1 MCTCSLSDYHL
12 DLQLSYV
19 LSVLGYHDF
28 CIPNLRLT
36 NSNYLGSGP
45 QPAQHSRRS
54 QLIAAKLAVVAGPVG
69 WIPIG
74 IPRKWLILGLG
85 ILRASSRNSNPKTT
99 NGPRPKPTMKIIR
112 WNHLSL
118 KEKHVTALLHPGRLT
133 WNLKMMVWKMIFLF
147 NWVIFRFHVNLPGCR
162 FRFKVSKKPTHT
174 PKVCQD
180 ER

>member
-1 MCTCSLSDYHL
+1 MILCVPFIRLSPRFTGV
-12 DLQLSYV
+12 SRFV
-19 LSVLGYHDF
+19 PLGYHYF
-28 CIPNLRLT
+28 CIRNLRLS
-36 NSNYLGSGP
+36 NSNYLRSGP

-54 QLIAAKLAVVAGPVG
+54 QLIAKACSCGGWWVG
-69 WIPIG
+69 FRLGSPENDF
-74 IPRKWLILGLG
+74 KGLG
-85 ILRASSRNSNPKTT
+85 FESGFLPEFESQNHHLAPPPNQRF
-99 NGPRPKPTMKIIR
+99 IIR

-118 KEKHVTALLHPGRLT
+118 KEKHVRALLHPGRLT

-162 FRFKVSKKPTHT
+162 FRFQVSKKPT